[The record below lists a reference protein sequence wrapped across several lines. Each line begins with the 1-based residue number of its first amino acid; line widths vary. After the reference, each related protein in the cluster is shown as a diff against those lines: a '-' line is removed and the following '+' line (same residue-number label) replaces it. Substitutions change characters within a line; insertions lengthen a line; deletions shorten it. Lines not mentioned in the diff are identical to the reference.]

1 MKSMKYR
8 HIATAALVALG
19 GMLAHAEETTN
30 AYQFLNITPSTH
42 VYGLGGHNITVIDDD
57 INLVEQNPALLGPE
71 IDHQMGLNYMKYIGS
86 TNFMGG
92 RYGQGLT
99 EHSAIAVG
107 LQYYGYGSFEG
118 TDING
123 VSTGTFNA
131 SDINFNVT
139 YSHDITDKLR
149 GGITLKYLYSKY
161 EEYSAGAIT
170 ADLGVNYYNP
180 DNELSLS
187 LVLKNLGGQVK
198 KFNDRTDNVPWDV
211 QVGISKMLKSAP
223 IRFSLTAYNLRY
235 WHLPYYKIADKNN
248 PNSPLV
254 KRDKFGAN
262 LLRHLV
268 FGIEVLPTDKIYVGL
283 GYNHKVRTDMSTYQR
298 NFLSGISL
306 CAGLRV
312 RAFGLG
318 LAFAQPHT
326 GATTFMVN
334 LTTSIGELM
343 H

>member
-1 MKSMKYR
+1 
-8 HIATAALVALG
+8 
-19 GMLAHAEETTN
+19 
-30 AYQFLNITPSTH
+30 
-42 VYGLGGHNITVIDDD
+42 

-71 IDHQMGLNYMKYIGS
+71 IDHQVGLNYMKYIGS
-86 TNFMGG
+86 TNFMGA

-107 LQYYGYGSFEG
+107 LQYYGYGKFEG
-118 TDING
+118 MDQEGI
-123 VSTGTFNA
+123 STGTFNA
-131 SDINFNVT
+131 NDINFNVT
-139 YSHDITDKLR
+139 YTHDITDNLR

-161 EEYSAGAIT
+161 EEYTAGAIT

-198 KFNDRTDNVPWDV
+198 KFNDRTSDVPWDV

-248 PNSPLV
+248 PNSEFV
-254 KRDKFGAN
+254 KEDKFGAN

-268 FGIEVLPTDKIYVGL
+268 FGIEVLPTDKIYIGL

-298 NFLSGISL
+298 NFLSGFSL
-306 CAGLRV
+306 GAGMRV
-312 RAFGLG
+312 KAFGFGVAL
-318 LAFAQPHT
+318 AQPHT
-326 GATTFMVN
+326 SATTFMVN